1 MPAAIMENSKRASS
15 TPMMFNII
23 LEQVPDERLGF
34 MIGIASL
41 ITAMAPAVGPSL
53 GGMIVSYFG
62 WRMIFVSL
70 LPFLLLSAI
79 LGIKNIRQAGKLE
92 QTSFN
97 FGLYLLLIIGFSS
110 LIFATS
116 IATTITNS
124 HFHINFST
132 LN

>member
-1 MPAAIMENSKRASS
+1 
-15 TPMMFNII
+15 
-23 LEQVPDERLGF
+23 

-110 LIFATS
+110 LILLLALPPTS
-116 IATTITNS
+116 VGS
-124 HFHINFST
+124 VSRCLRFSQSA
-132 LN
+132 LLL